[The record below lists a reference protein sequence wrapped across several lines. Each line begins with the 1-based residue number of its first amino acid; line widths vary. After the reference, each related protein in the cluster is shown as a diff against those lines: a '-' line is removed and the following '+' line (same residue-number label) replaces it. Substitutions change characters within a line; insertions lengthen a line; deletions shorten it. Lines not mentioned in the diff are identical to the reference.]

1 MLFNKLFFINQNE
14 ENMKKLIS
22 IIVILLISLS
32 TNFAQD
38 KPTTQTEEKQLS
50 SKDKLVVVWT
60 SGDRDVAIKMV
71 YMYTYNA
78 KKHGWWDDITFIVWG
93 ASAKLLSEDKE
104 LQDYIIKMK
113 DEGIDL
119 KACKACADMYGVSD
133 KLTELG
139 ITVKYMGVELTD
151 FIKEGRH
158 VLTF

>member
-1 MLFNKLFFINQNE
+1 
-14 ENMKKLIS
+14 MKKLIP

-38 KPTTQTEEKQLS
+38 KPDTQTDEKQLS

-71 YMYTYNA
+71 YMYTFNA
-78 KKHGWWDDITFIVWG
+78 KKNGWWDDITFIVWG

-104 LQDYIIKMK
+104 LQDYIKKMK

>member
-1 MLFNKLFFINQNE
+1 
-14 ENMKKLIS
+14 MKKLIS

-78 KKHGWWDDITFIVWG
+78 KKYGWWDDITFIVWG

-113 DEGIDL
+113 DEGINL

>member
-1 MLFNKLFFINQNE
+1 
-14 ENMKKLIS
+14 MKKLIS

-38 KPTTQTEEKQLS
+38 KPTTQTDEKQLS

-78 KKHGWWDDITFIVWG
+78 KKYGWWDDITFIVWG

-104 LQDYIIKMK
+104 LQNYIIKMK